1 MLRYRS
7 YSVDFLRKPIVML
20 EDHEIKSIDDLMDK
34 RATDEE
40 GRLTSE
46 LYKSAFARIQ
56 RGLHDENY
64 FDVICLSQ
72 SIMNERLGKL
82 LQTFQGIEDKFKLMT
97 VLEETISNLLS
108 FLDLQNIEI
117 DPELNDLFSDIS
129 TGQKGNTWVDRRD
142 TSLHEYVS
150 VFSDNINFTSEMR
163 DGVNRRTAEIGV
175 QLAIKTITVIDRL
188 MD

>member
-7 YSVDFLRKPIVML
+7 YSVDFLRKPKAML
-20 EDHEIKSIDDLMDK
+20 EDHEIKSVDDLMDK
-34 RATDEE
+34 RTTDEE
-40 GRLTSE
+40 SRLTSE
-46 LYKSAFARIQ
+46 LYKSAFARVQ
-56 RGLHDENY
+56 RGLEDENY
-64 FDVICLSQ
+64 FEVICLSE

-97 VLEETISNLLS
+97 GLEETVSNLLS
-108 FLDLQNIEI
+108 YMDLQNIEI
-117 DPELNDLFSDIS
+117 DPELSDLISDIS

-150 VFSDNINFTSEMR
+150 VFSDNKSFTIQMR
-163 DGVNRRTAEIGV
+163 DGFNRRTAEMGV

>member
-7 YSVDFLRKPIVML
+7 YSVDFLRKPTVML

-56 RGLHDENY
+56 KGLEDENY

-72 SIMNERLGKL
+72 SIMNERVGKL

-97 VLEETISNLLS
+97 GLEETISNLLS
-108 FLDLQNIEI
+108 FMDLDDLEG
-117 DPELNDLFSDIS
+117 DPEFRELIS
-129 TGQKGNTWVDRRD
+129 EISARQKGN
-142 TSLHEYVS
+142 Y
-150 VFSDNINFTSEMR
+150 
-163 DGVNRRTAEIGV
+163 G
-175 QLAIKTITVIDRL
+175 VIDGRHL
-188 MD
+188 CMNMVLY

>member
-56 RGLHDENY
+56 RGLQDENY

-82 LQTFQGIEDKFKLMT
+82 LQTFQE
-97 VLEETISNLLS
+97 
-108 FLDLQNIEI
+108 
-117 DPELNDLFSDIS
+117 
-129 TGQKGNTWVDRRD
+129 
-142 TSLHEYVS
+142 
-150 VFSDNINFTSEMR
+150 
-163 DGVNRRTAEIGV
+163 
-175 QLAIKTITVIDRL
+175 
-188 MD
+188 

>member
-117 DPELNDLFSDIS
+117 DPELNDI
-129 TGQKGNTWVDRRD
+129 
-142 TSLHEYVS
+142 
-150 VFSDNINFTSEMR
+150 
-163 DGVNRRTAEIGV
+163 
-175 QLAIKTITVIDRL
+175 
-188 MD
+188 

>member
-97 VLEETISNLLS
+97 ALEETISNLLS

-117 DPELNDLFSDIS
+117 DPELNDLF
-129 TGQKGNTWVDRRD
+129 
-142 TSLHEYVS
+142 
-150 VFSDNINFTSEMR
+150 
-163 DGVNRRTAEIGV
+163 
-175 QLAIKTITVIDRL
+175 
-188 MD
+188 

>member
-97 VLEETISNLLS
+97 VLEETISICCHFWTCKTLKS
-108 FLDLQNIEI
+108 I
-117 DPELNDLFSDIS
+117 LN
-129 TGQKGNTWVDRRD
+129 
-142 TSLHEYVS
+142 
-150 VFSDNINFTSEMR
+150 
-163 DGVNRRTAEIGV
+163 
-175 QLAIKTITVIDRL
+175 
-188 MD
+188 

>member
-20 EDHEIKSIDDLMDK
+20 EDHEIKSINDLMDK

-117 DPELNDLFSDIS
+117 DPELNDLCSDIS

-150 VFSDNINFTSEMR
+150 VFSDNINFTCEMR
-163 DGVNRRTAEIGV
+163 DGFNRRTAEIGV

>member
-20 EDHEIKSIDDLMDK
+20 EDHEIKSINDLMDK

-129 TGQKGNTWVDRRD
+129 TGQKGSTWVDRRD

-150 VFSDNINFTSEMR
+150 VFSDNINFTCEMR
-163 DGVNRRTAEIGV
+163 DGFNRRTAEIGD
-175 QLAIKTITVIDRL
+175 QLANKTITDNDRL

>member
-7 YSVDFLRKPIVML
+7 YSVDFLRKPKVTL
-20 EDHEIKSIDDLMDK
+20 EDDAIKSIDDLMEK

-40 GRLTSE
+40 RRLTSE

-56 RGLHDENY
+56 KGLEDENY

-72 SIMNERLGKL
+72 SIMNENSANFRDLS
-82 LQTFQGIEDKFKLMT
+82 GIEDKFKLMT
-97 VLEETISNLLS
+97 GLEETISNLLS
-108 FLDLQNIEI
+108 FMDLQNMEI
-117 DPELNDLFSDIS
+117 DPELNDLISDIS
-129 TGQKGNTWVDRRD
+129 TGYKGNTWVDRRD

-150 VFSDNINFTSEMR
+150 VFSDNINFTREMR
-163 DGVNRRTAEIGV
+163 DGFNRRTAEIGV

-188 MD
+188 ME

>member
-7 YSVDFLRKPIVML
+7 YSVDFLRKPKVTL
-20 EDHEIKSIDDLMDK
+20 EDDAIKSIDDLMEK

-40 GRLTSE
+40 RRLTSE

-56 RGLHDENY
+56 KGLEDENY

-97 VLEETISNLLS
+97 GLEETISNLLS
-108 FLDLQNIEI
+108 FMDLQNMEI
-117 DPELNDLFSDIS
+117 DPELNDLISDIS
-129 TGQKGNTWVDRRD
+129 TGYKGNTWVDRRD

-150 VFSDNINFTSEMR
+150 VFSDNTKFTQKMR
-163 DGVNRRTAEIGV
+163 DGFNRRTAELGA
-175 QLAIKTITVIDRL
+175 QLAMRTVQITHRL
-188 MD
+188 TD

>member
-7 YSVDFLRKPIVML
+7 YSVDFLRKPKVML
-20 EDHEIKSIDDLMDK
+20 EDPEIKFIDDLMDK

-40 GRLTSE
+40 RRLTSE
-46 LYKSAFARIQ
+46 LYKSAFSRVQ
-56 RGLHDENY
+56 KGLEDENY
-64 FDVICLSQ
+64 FEVICLSQ

-97 VLEETISNLLS
+97 GLEETVSNLIS
-108 FLDLQNIEI
+108 YMDLQNIEI
-117 DPELNDLFSDIS
+117 DPELNELISDIS

-150 VFSDNINFTSEMR
+150 VFSDNKNFTIQMR
-163 DGVNRRTAEIGV
+163 DGFNRRTAEMGV
-175 QLAIKTITVIDRL
+175 QLAIKTITVIDRI

>member
-40 GRLTSE
+40 GRLTSK

-56 RGLHDENY
+56 RGLQDENY

-150 VFSDNINFTSEMR
+150 VFSDNISFTREMR
-163 DGVNRRTAEIGV
+163 DGFNRRTAEIGV
-175 QLAIKTITVIDRL
+175 HLAIKTITLIDRL